1 MSVRRFRPIC
11 QFLEDGT
18 PVAVLAEFHEGY
30 VSGDDYDALR
40 AERDSLQKRVTECE
54 SVMLHYGMETEH
66 SCMCQFNDDTGE
78 LAGECAYHEKIRAE
92 RDEAV
97 ALLREA
103 RTCLNVWNTDSDA
116 VNHGF
121 PFSACENTRTQRR
134 IDAFLAKIKEGGE

>member
-40 AERDSLQKRVTECE
+40 ADRDSLQKRVTECE
-54 SVMLHYGMETEH
+54 SVMLHYSMETDH
-66 SCMCQFNDDTGE
+66 ACMCQFANDTDAPTS
-78 LAGECAYHEKIRAE
+78 ECGYHEKIRTE

-97 ALLREA
+97 ALLRDETVGEPYWCE
-103 RTCLNVWNTDSDA
+103 RRDS
-116 VNHGF
+116 
-121 PFSACENTRTQRR
+121 
-134 IDAFLAKIKEGGE
+134 FLAKLEVKP

>member
-78 LAGECAYHEKIRAE
+78 LAGECAYHEKIRAD

-97 ALLREA
+97 ALLQEA
-103 RTCLNVWNTDSDA
+103 GSALERTCDHYGVEHHWMID
-116 VNHGF
+116 
-121 PFSACENTRTQRR
+121 R
-134 IDAFLAKIKEGGE
+134 IDAFLAKVKP

>member
-92 RDEAV
+92 RDEAE
-97 ALLREA
+97 ALLREIVA
-103 RTCLNVWNTDSDA
+103 WRVAIECVAPELGGVATTLS
-116 VNHGF
+116 
-121 PFSACENTRTQRR
+121 R
-134 IDAFLAKIKEGGE
+134 IDAFLAADSATHRETERE

>member
-40 AERDSLQKRVTECE
+40 ADRDSLQKRVTECE

-97 ALLREA
+97 ALLRTAVANCDLTGYEGAAAWADRRDALLTKLEA
-103 RTCLNVWNTDSDA
+103 K
-116 VNHGF
+116 
-121 PFSACENTRTQRR
+121 P
-134 IDAFLAKIKEGGE
+134 